1 MKFFVSIL
9 LSISVL
15 TAQAAGKAF
24 DAIITTDADVI
35 FSVRDVSDLRAA
47 WEKHPLVRD
56 FGDASLSEYFA
67 PMFDQAADDE
77 NETDFKELLDEFGLD
92 EDELFEL
99 FPDQLG
105 LVLYNLPELLLQKAR
120 KPDIAIMANFSGSA
134 ERLDEIMQIQF
145 ERNAKAQQEVNP
157 AIEHEMIEE
166 RFMGEILH
174 IDEVF
179 DGEETYIED
188 GYVLVDGI
196 FILARPEERLRGLVE
211 SIKDGSEAPIAR
223 NAAYQRVRE
232 ESGPVEVSFYMNLES
247 VMPTLNEALLKQAM
261 AGGLAMFGVSG
272 QSLEA
277 ALALETLQAF
287 SLDGKIAEDGIT
299 SHSAIIYREKLGLL
313 QLMAYEVGA
322 LPKASF
328 VPEDVLSSTVA
339 RFDLSEM
346 FGELEAL
353 LGVASPS
360 MPSLINIQLQ
370 QIQTNTGVDL
380 RSAFL
385 ENFGSEVVSFSIMA
399 DERSRGNAFAREE
412 QVYVLEIKDAA
423 ALSGALEAFK
433 DLVPGSR
440 EQIKTRDFQGETI
453 HTVPGVADPSMPGAP
468 VYDFSYV
475 VTRTHLIVSVGQVG
489 LIQRVLT
496 SMQSQQSGF
505 WQLEETQV
513 LVDRVRNPEAVSRSY
528 MDFGQVVI
536 VLLESLANASQ
547 LSGSRMSVDPS
558 KIPSELDL
566 PWHLLTETHEADDG
580 LFSHM
585 ILLRKEGPR

>member
-1 MKFFVSIL
+1 MSFFPSVMFPLCVRPGRRIRWFV
-9 LSISVL
+9 IS
-15 TAQAAGKAF
+15 
-24 DAIITTDADVI
+24 
-35 FSVRDVSDLRAA
+35 
-47 WEKHPLVRD
+47 
-56 FGDASLSEYFA
+56 
-67 PMFDQAADDE
+67 
-77 NETDFKELLDEFGLD
+77 KELLDEFGLD

-105 LVLYNLPELLLQKAR
+105 LILYNLPELLLQKAR
-120 KPDIAIMANFSGSA
+120 KPDIAIMANFTGSA
-134 ERLDEIMQIQF
+134 ERLDELMQIQF

-166 RFMGEILH
+166 RFMGETLH
-174 IDEVF
+174 FDEVF

-188 GYVLVDGI
+188 GYALVDGI

-211 SIKDGSEAPIAR
+211 SIKAGSEAPVAR
-223 NAAYQRVRE
+223 SAPYQRVRE
-232 ESGPVEVSFYMNLES
+232 ASGPVDLMLYVNLES
-247 VMPTLNEALLKQAM
+247 VMPTLNEALLKQAT

-277 ALALETLQAF
+277 ALALEALQAF
-287 SLDGKIAEDGIT
+287 SLDGKLSEDGIT

-313 QLMAYEVGA
+313 PLMAYEEGA
-322 LPKASF
+322 LPAASF
-328 VPEDVLSSTVA
+328 VPEDVLTSTVA

-346 FGELEAL
+346 FGRLEAL
-353 LGVASPS
+353 LGVASPN
-360 MPSLINIQLQ
+360 MPALINMQLQ
-370 QIQTNTGVDL
+370 QIKTNSGVDL

-385 ENFGSEVVSFSIMA
+385 ENFGSELVSFSVMP
-399 DERSRGNAFAREE
+399 EGRSRENVFAPAE

-453 HTVPGVADPSMPGAP
+453 QTIPGAADPTMPDAP

-475 VTRTHLIVSVGQVG
+475 VSRTHLVVSVGRVG
-489 LIQRVLT
+489 LIQGVLT
-496 SMQSQQSGF
+496 AMQSQDSGF
-505 WQLEETQV
+505 WQLEETRM
-513 LVDRVRNPEAVSRSY
+513 LVDRVRHPKAVSRSY
-528 MDFGQVVI
+528 TDFGQVVI
-536 VLLESLANASQ
+536 ALLESIAGASQ
-547 LSGSRMSVDPS
+547 FSGNSMSFDPS
-558 KIPSELDL
+558 EIPSQLDL

-585 ILLRKEGPR
+585 ILLRKEAP